1 MWTPEQ
7 AEEIQSTARLI
18 VPDIITYAI
27 PEGLQVEKGPDAVV
41 EHLIDMLPRL
51 LG

>member
-7 AEEIQSTARLI
+7 AEDIKSIAKST
-18 VPDIITYAI
+18 VPGIITYAI
-27 PEGLQVEKGPDAVV
+27 PEGLQIEKGPDAVV
-41 EHLIDMLPRL
+41 KHLIDTLPRI

>member
-7 AEEIQSTARLI
+7 AAEIQSIAKSI
-18 VPDIITYAI
+18 VPGLVTYAI
-27 PEGLQVEKGPDAVV
+27 PGGLQVEKGPDAVV